1 MTRFWLYCLAGLLC
15 LGSCQPVENDKPG
28 DGGNTPADP
37 QFVVS
42 GAPTG
47 PVKPY
52 SSFILNVSSKSDGFI
67 DFKSSNKA
75 VATVALSGRR
85 QYKVDTKSPAQKTEV
100 SISFSQEA
108 DEGYAEASETVTFTV
123 LPETTDTD
131 PTMPDEPH
139 ADLEGVKVSFTES
152 LDVLANPERGL
163 YRSRNY
169 YSNSGP
175 ISVSEIKAQRIS
187 GHSLWY
193 FGFYLTDFM
202 NGDISQAF
210 LDLFQ
215 ANMDALRE
223 GGAKCI
229 LRFAYKDYHKDG
241 EIMDPEVKV
250 VLRHVEQLKPLLRKN
265 EDVIFVL
272 QAGFVGSWGEWY
284 YTSHFGFAPRT
295 DADYLPRKQL
305 TEALLDALPASRQI
319 QLRTP
324 QFKMRMFGLSVKDT
338 ITAATAHNGSALARL
353 AGHNDCFGASSNDYG
368 TFDNEKSDRDFWKGD
383 TRYTIMG
390 GETCG
395 ESDYCLCPATLADLK
410 DYHWTHLNE
419 DYHTGVIGRWKSN
432 NCYNEIVARLGYRL
446 VMRDL
451 FYSKDFAAGKE
462 CKVTLRFYNTG
473 FAAPMNPRSAS
484 LVWIAADGKKTEY
497 LLPDDPRNWHPG
509 WHVVSA
515 DFTPSSARGTL
526 YLALEDPLLPGRP
539 EYSIALANED
549 VFDSSIGYNK
559 LFEIK

>member
-1 MTRFWLYCLAGLLC
+1 MRVWLYCLAGLLC
-15 LGSCQPVENDKPG
+15 LASCKPVENDKPG

-37 QFVVS
+37 EFVVS
-42 GAPTG
+42 GAPDS
-47 PVKPY
+47 PVKAY
-52 SSFILNVSSKSDGFI
+52 STFTLSVSSKSPGYI
-67 DFKSSNKA
+67 AFKSDKPS
-75 VATVALSGRR
+75 VATVTLAGRR
-85 QYKVDTKSPAQKTEV
+85 QYKVDVKSPSEKTDV
-100 SISFSQEA
+100 NITFTQEA
-108 DEGYAEASETVTFTV
+108 DEDYPEVSKAVSFTV
-123 LPETTDTD
+123 LPESTSTDA
-131 PTMPDEPH
+131 TMPSTPH
-139 ADLEGVKVSFTES
+139 ADLEGVKVSFTENTDLLS
-152 LDVLANPERGL
+152 NPERGI
-163 YRSRNY
+163 YRSRNF
-169 YSNSGP
+169 YSSSQP
-175 ISVSEIKAQRIS
+175 VSVSEIKAQRIS

-215 ANMDALRE
+215 ANMDALRD

-250 VLRHVEQLKPLLRKN
+250 VLRHVEQLKPLLQKN

-284 YTSHFGFAPRT
+284 YTSHFGFAPHT
-295 DADYLPRKQL
+295 DADYQPRKQL

-338 ITAATAHNGSALARL
+338 ITAATAHNGSALSRL

-368 TFDNEKSDRDFWKGD
+368 TFDNEKRDRDFWKGD

-395 ESDYCLCPATLADLK
+395 ESEYCLCDATLKDLV

-419 DYHTGVIGRWKSN
+419 DYHTGVINRWKSN

-451 FYSKDFAAGKE
+451 FYSKDFAAGKP
-462 CKVTLRFYNTG
+462 CSVTLRFYNTG
-473 FAAPMNPRSAS
+473 FASPMNPRNAT
-484 LVWIAADGKKTEY
+484 LVWKDPDGKTKEFS
-497 LLPDDPRNWHPG
+497 LGSDPRTWHPG

-515 DFTPSSARGTL
+515 GFTPTSAKGTL
-526 YLALEDPLLPGRP
+526 YLLLSDPLLPARP
-539 EYSIALANED
+539 EYSIALAND
-549 VFDSSIGYNK
+549 GLFDSSTGLNK

>member
-1 MTRFWLYCLAGLLC
+1 MKVWLYCLAGLMC
-15 LGSCQPVENDKPG
+15 LAYCKPVENDKPG
-28 DGGNTPADP
+28 DGGNTPHDP
-37 QFVVS
+37 EFVVS
-42 GAPTG
+42 GAPDS
-47 PVKPY
+47 PVKAY
-52 SSFILNVSSKSDGFI
+52 STFTLSVSSKSAGYI
-67 DFKSSNKA
+67 AFKSDKPS
-75 VATVALSGRR
+75 VASITLAGRR
-85 QYKVDTKSPAQKTEV
+85 QYKVDVKSPSQKTDV
-100 SISFSQEA
+100 NITFTQEA
-108 DEGYAEASETVTFTV
+108 DEDYPEVSKVVSFTV
-123 LPETTDTD
+123 LPESTSTDA
-131 PTMPDEPH
+131 TMPDTPH

-152 LDVLANPERGL
+152 LDVMANPERGL

-175 ISVSEIKAQRIS
+175 ISVSEVKAQRIS

-241 EIMDPEVKV
+241 EIMDPEVSV
-250 VLRHVEQLKPLLRKN
+250 VLRHVEQLKPLLQKN

-295 DADYLPRKQL
+295 DADYLPRKRL
-305 TEALLDALPASRQI
+305 TEALLDALPVSRQV

-338 ITAATAHNGSALARL
+338 ITAATAHNGSALSRL

-368 TFDNEKSDRDFWKGD
+368 TFDNEKSDRAFWKGD

-395 ESDYCLCPATLADLK
+395 ESEYCLCDATLKDLV

-419 DYHTGVIGRWKSN
+419 DYHTGVISRWKSN

-451 FYSKDFAAGKE
+451 FYSKDFAAGKP
-462 CKVTLRFYNTG
+462 CSVTLRFYNTG
-473 FAAPMNPRSAS
+473 FAAPMNPRNAT
-484 LVWIAADGKKTEY
+484 LVWEDPDGKTKEFS
-497 LLPDDPRNWHPG
+497 LGADPRTWHPG

-515 DFTPSSARGTL
+515 SFTPTSAKGTL
-526 YLALEDPLLPGRP
+526 YLSLSDPMLQGRP
-539 EYSIALANED
+539 EYSIALANEG
-549 VFDSSIGYNK
+549 VFDSSTGLNK